1 MNEEI
6 EDARNTDDEAKII
19 EDRFFE
25 RCDGTDCYDPGI
37 HEWLI
42 ELHRQEQD
50 EARRTAES
58 EGRCAPP
65 SPVLDP
71 YAPYEEPSGDEVNE
85 EVSAKDDSAC
95 GDGQQGDVV
104 CRWCD
109 QTDCT
114 EECVCPDCLEALR
127 DQMAEEPDDDYDE
140 YAAMEAAQM
149 RAEAGW
155 NY

>member
-25 RCDGTDCYDPGI
+25 GCGGTDCYDPGL
-37 HEWLI
+37 HEFLI
-42 ELHRQEQD
+42 KLHRQEQD

-58 EGRCAPP
+58 ESKCAPA
-65 SPVLDP
+65 SPALDP
-71 YAPYEEPSGDEVNE
+71 YAPYEEPAGAGVND
-85 EVSAKDDSAC
+85 EVSAKHDSIC
-95 GDGQQGDVV
+95 GDRQQLDAI

-109 QTDCT
+109 HTPCT

-127 DQMAEEPDDDYDE
+127 EQMAEEADDAYDE